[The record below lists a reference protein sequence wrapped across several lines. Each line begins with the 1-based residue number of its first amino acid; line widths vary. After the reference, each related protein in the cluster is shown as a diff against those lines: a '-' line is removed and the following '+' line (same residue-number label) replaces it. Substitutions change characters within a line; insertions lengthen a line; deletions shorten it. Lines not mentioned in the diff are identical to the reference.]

1 MKDIATDFRE
11 NARVDVNDVLNDT
24 QEDIQLVANDVE
36 DLKEEIVLLRD
47 VMKTLSDAIVILINK
62 DKDSE

>member
-11 NARVDVNDVLNDT
+11 NARVDVNDVLNDM